1 MQMAAVRGQAD
12 GGGPFSSSCR
22 ISNLQLTHKRTN
34 QTKNPATRAGGADI
48 ASTRHPGGQALSCT
62 LSVRLHLIRKTMLK
76 HIVMWKLKEH
86 AEGADRAANA
96 REMKRRLDECANI
109 VPGILKFEVTLAQP
123 GLEATYDVVL
133 YSEFEDKAALEAY
146 AKHPT
151 HQALVPFIGAIR
163 EGRQCMDYEV

>member
-1 MQMAAVRGQAD
+1 
-12 GGGPFSSSCR
+12 
-22 ISNLQLTHKRTN
+22 
-34 QTKNPATRAGGADI
+34 
-48 ASTRHPGGQALSCT
+48 
-62 LSVRLHLIRKTMLK
+62 MLK
-76 HIVMWKLKEH
+76 HIVMWKLKDH

-96 REMKRRLDECANI
+96 IEMKRRLDACAAI
-109 VPGILKFEVTLAQP
+109 VPGILKFEVTIAQP

-163 EGRQCMDYEV
+163 EGRQCMDYIVTDAD